1 MKKSFIVIAVI
12 AKALLNTKQISKA
25 LLMFLILSSSTI
37 MSQNLVPNPSFED
50 TLNCFP
56 NSPELDCLLDWKDHS
71 EPINPA
77 LNSADVCYNT
87 AVFFPPSSIPAF
99 DGTKYIGVDCQPI
112 NSEYVQVQLTQ
123 IMVAGVEYCVSF
135 YASVCDQTPIIAPS
149 LGARFSVTE
158 ITTNPYTA
166 GMAAHVEGLVPF
178 DPTIWT
184 KISGIY
190 TATGG
195 EQFMTLGGFQNNGGP
210 SFTYMY
216 IDFVEVYPL
225 TPLNLGVDLPLC
237 VGQTI
242 MLNANAGATS
252 YLWNTGETTS
262 NITVNGA
269 GQYWVEQVSGS
280 CSQFDTIE
288 VFNDNCNGNP
298 VIPSNPTDGTLFIPN
313 SFSPNGDGTNDFFGA
328 VGENISD
335 FEISIFDRWGERIF
349 LSSSLYDHWDGTY
362 RQNKAEQ
369 GVYVY
374 KLSYKNNARYI
385 YATGHVV
392 LIR

>member
-1 MKKSFIVIAVI
+1 MKTSIVIAVI
-12 AKALLNTKQISKA
+12 AKASKVNKLLFV
-25 LLMFLILSSSTI
+25 FLIVLSSNVRG
-37 MSQNLVPNPSFED
+37 QNLVPNPSFED
-50 TLNCFP
+50 TLNCFFSMP
-56 NSPELDCLLDWKDHS
+56 QLECLLDWKDHS

-77 LNSADVCYNT
+77 LNSADLCFNT

-112 NSEYVQVQLTQ
+112 NSEYVQVQLRQ
-123 IMVAGVEYCVSF
+123 AMVAGVGYCVSF

-166 GMAAHVEGLVPF
+166 GMSAHVQGVVPF

-195 EQFMTLGGFQNNGGP
+195 EQFMTLGGFENNGGP

-216 IDFVEVYPL
+216 IDMVEVYPL

-237 VGQTI
+237 VGQSIT
-242 MLNANAGATS
+242 LNANAGATS
-252 YLWNTGETTS
+252 YLWNTGATTS
-262 NITVNGA
+262 SITVNVA
-269 GQYWVEQVSGS
+269 GIYWVEQVSGS
-280 CSQFDTIE
+280 CSQYDTIE

-298 VIPSNPTDGTLFIPN
+298 VIPSNPIDGTLFIPN

-335 FEISIFDRWGERIF
+335 FELSIFNRWGERIF
-349 LSSSLYDHWDGTY
+349 LSTNLYDHWDGTY
-362 RQNKAEQ
+362 HQRKAEQ

-385 YATGHVV
+385 YTTGHVV